1 MDNRKVPFPTRTT
14 NNPNQFFSIFERNQN
29 NRNNPYNLDESGE
42 QIFNRTFTRSIESS
56 YWDNDNSNLLADL
69 DELDQI
75 KKEQAAQRNS
85 NQNDIQNLDKQ
96 YLNAMLQQQQKKIG
110 NIKKASSPQKSSPQL
125 PYNQNE
131 NTFFPDQDLQL
142 KNQTS
147 QKRSGLQGS
156 YNMFHGKDD
165 NRLGETLI
173 SEYVSED
180 YHSQHN
186 SPLKDLAN
194 PQAQVGGNNQNNP
207 SYVHTNQ
214 NQLSVLIS
222 QQEDYAQSTSHVQN
236 EFSVLSILKEHELE
250 KPVYINVMVAGA
262 QGLGKST
269 FIDAFLNKKFHK
281 EQPDVIRPKTEEI
294 VEVAGHRTENKI
306 QLHLNMI
313 DTPGYSEETNFDQW
327 IDKIVKHILDKF
339 EKYKLFEDKLIEDI
353 KSVQQEDD
361 KDCRVH
367 VCLYFIQG
375 RSISKFDQKA
385 ILKLQEYVSII
396 PILAKGDTYMAEE
409 VKQIKQ
415 NIIKDAHD
423 NQISFFDCEA
433 PLKNDKERLQKLK
446 NGPFGPSPPFLL
458 ISSVQKIEIEKQ
470 KIYARKYPWGICKI
484 EDPEHSDFL
493 LLYQLLI
500 GYFITDLKKV
510 TDIFYKQYLKKKK
523 KQIKEEKK
531 NRKIQQKLIGGGV
544 AFALA
549 GLFGILKY
557 QSSK

>member
-1 MDNRKVPFPTRTT
+1 MDNQRVPFPTKAT
-14 NNPNQFFSIFERNQN
+14 NNPNQFFSAFERNQN

-56 YWDNDNSNLLADL
+56 HWDNDNSNLLADL
-69 DELDQI
+69 EELDQI
-75 KKEQAAQRNS
+75 KQKQADQRNS
-85 NQNDIQNLDKQ
+85 NKNDFSKLDKQ
-96 YLNAMLQQQQKKIG
+96 YLNEMLQQQQKKIG
-110 NIKKASSPQKSSPQL
+110 NILEVSSPQKSSPQI
-125 PYNQNE
+125 PQKQE
-131 NTFFPDQDLQL
+131 NTFFPDQDL
-142 KNQTS
+142 KFKKQTS
-147 QKRSGLQGS
+147 QKRSALQGS
-156 YNMFHGKDD
+156 FNMFHGKDD

-180 YHSQHN
+180 FHSQHN
-186 SPLKDLAN
+186 SPLKELVIT
-194 PQAQVGGNNQNNP
+194 QTQVGGNNQNNP
-207 SYVHTNQ
+207 SYLHTNQNQ

-222 QQEDYAQSTSHVQN
+222 QQEDNAQSTSHVHN
-236 EFSVLSILKEHELE
+236 EQSVLSILKEHELE

-294 VEVAGHRTENKI
+294 VEVTGIRTENKI
-306 QLHLNMI
+306 KLHLNMI
-313 DTPGYSEETNFDQW
+313 DTPGYSEETNIDEW
-327 IDKIVKHILDKF
+327 IDKIIKHIVGKF
-339 EKYKLFEDKLIEDI
+339 ENYKLFEDKLIEDI

-385 ILKLQEYVSII
+385 ILKLQEHVSII
-396 PILAKGDTYMAEE
+396 PILAKGDTYMIEE

-423 NQISFFDCEA
+423 NKISFFDCEA
-433 PLKNDKERLQKLK
+433 PLKNDKERLQKLR
-446 NGPFGPSPPFLL
+446 NGPFGHSPPFLM

-500 GYFITDLKKV
+500 GYFIADLKKL
-510 TDIFYKQYLKKKK
+510 TDIIYKQYLKKKK

-531 NRKIQQKLIGGGV
+531 NKQNQKLIGGGV
-544 AFALA
+544 ALAIA
-549 GLFGILKY
+549 GLLGFIKY
-557 QSSK
+557 QAIK